1 MKKSFLPYM
10 LLFYL
15 ASICGFI
22 WEIIIRYILGGIKE
36 SPLEVL
42 LYYRGVLKGPWAPIY
57 GCGVLLLALIWL
69 AFKNNKLHV
78 IVASIIS
85 CGVLEYITGYV
96 LETLFHKRFWDYT
109 GYFLNI
115 QGRICFVS
123 VFGFGIVGALLAMIL
138 MPRYLKLFEKETSIT
153 TWVMSVI
160 LTLLFV
166 ADCIFSITGLM
177 CME

>member
-1 MKKSFLPYM
+1 MKEKILPYM

-42 LYYRGVLKGPWAPIY
+42 LYFRGVLQGPWVPIY

-69 AFKNNKLHV
+69 AFRKNKMHV

-85 CGVLEYITGYV
+85 CGVLEYITGWV
-96 LETLFHKRFWDYT
+96 LEILFHKRYWDYT
-109 GYFLNI
+109 GFFLNI

-123 VFGFGIVGALLAMIL
+123 VFGFGIVGALLAIIL
-138 MPRYLKLFEKETSIT
+138 MPRYLKWYENKSGKLLRP
-153 TWVMSVI
+153 MSLI

-166 ADCIFSITGLM
+166 TDCIYSIASLFVLK
-177 CME
+177 